1 MNLDALFGS
10 DVKNRMISQFRH
22 REHPRHRPVHRPA
35 RRPAR
40 RPTHP
45 ARRPARR
52 PPLKLPAG
60 CGATGHVL
68 KQDVRTLMVFG
79 IYSKCLIWGV
89 IGDQEGCRNR
99 VGTRVSWLYVLKQ
112 DVRTL
117 MFLVYL
123 FKMLNLGYDMG
134 SRGMSEP
141 HRNARVLARFA

>member
-68 KQDVRTLMVFG
+68 KQDVRTLMFFG
-79 IYSKCLIWGV
+79 
-89 IGDQEGCRNR
+89 
-99 VGTRVSWLYVLKQ
+99 
-112 DVRTL
+112 
-117 MFLVYL
+117 MFTQ
-123 FKMLNLGYDMG
+123 
-134 SRGMSEP
+134 
-141 HRNARVLARFA
+141 NA